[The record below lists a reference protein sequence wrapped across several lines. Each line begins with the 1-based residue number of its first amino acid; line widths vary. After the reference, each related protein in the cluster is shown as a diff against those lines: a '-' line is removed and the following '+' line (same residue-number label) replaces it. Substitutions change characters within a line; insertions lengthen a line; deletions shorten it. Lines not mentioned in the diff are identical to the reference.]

1 MIVIKSEILSPLGGH
16 FIAEK
21 ECLSS
26 QRITVIFPGQKLTK
40 RVFTPKQGELESPGL
55 MRIKCPSIQR
65 HRKMQVLKPG
75 RACEWRSM

>member
-40 RVFTPKQGELESPGL
+40 RVFNPKQGELESPGL
-55 MRIKCPSIQR
+55 MRIKMSKYTKTQENAGP
-65 HRKMQVLKPG
+65 K
-75 RACEWRSM
+75 AW